1 MPDYDL
7 KTALIKIKEN
17 RRNFALFKG
26 EKDNHILITPQPPK
40 TKQIEALEEECGEVK
55 RIAKGICFYEN
66 GVLTFATKAP
76 PAPIWESMTTKIFKA
91 HNSAKFLPVVFR
103 QLAEGESD
111 EVSVIEEEEG
121 EAQSGEVPEAPPIP
135 GATTTPSAT
144 TTSTVPPGTKE
155 ESETAETE
163 GEETADKEK
172 EAAAKL
178 VASVTKLGPQIK
190 AAAVARP
197 ELREDFQRLVAEFK
211 AKIQAGDLAA
221 AKEAL
226 YELASLVK
234 SVEAREEDTTQTEEG
249 EFSKVAFEKIHL
261 DWDAR
266 KQEVLASLE
275 ALHEAII
282 AQDQDAE
289 AQTAASNLEKV
300 LNRFNEGLGDKL
312 DALRN
317 ADTPEKQKKL
327 ATEAGA
333 IADHYLAYLDSD
345 PLVLHVESNPYDI
358 DVDVVGIL
366 APPLED
372 LKEQIAPLMA

>member
-7 KTALIKIKEN
+7 KIAVNKIKEN

-26 EKDNHILITPQPPK
+26 EKDNQVLITPQPAK
-40 TKQIEALEEECGEVK
+40 SKQIEALEEEFGEVK

-66 GVLTFATKAP
+66 DVLTFATKAE
-76 PAPIWESMTTKIFKA
+76 PAPMWETITTKIFKA
-91 HNSAKFLPVVFR
+91 QGAAKFLPVVFR

-111 EVSVIEEEEG
+111 EVSATEDEGEEG
-121 EAQSGEVPEAPPIP
+121 QSEQIPEAPPVP
-135 GATTTPSAT
+135 GATTTPKPTPT
-144 TTSTVPPGTKE
+144 TQAPKAE
-155 ESETAETE
+155 ESESAEKE
-163 GEETADKEK
+163 GDETADQAK

-190 AAAVARP
+190 AAATARP
-197 ELREDFQRLVAEFK
+197 ELREGLQQLVAEFK

-226 YELASLVK
+226 YELATMVK
-234 SVEAREEDTTQTEEG
+234 SVEQREEDTAQTEEG

-261 DWDAR
+261 DWDSR
-266 KQEVLASLE
+266 KQEVLVSLE
-275 ALHEAII
+275 ALHAAIVE
-282 AQDQDAE
+282 QDQDAE
-289 AQTAASNLEKV
+289 AQTAASNLEKI
-300 LNRFNEGLGDKL
+300 LARFNEGLGDKL

-327 ATEAGA
+327 AGEASA

-345 PLVLHVESNPYDI
+345 PLVLHVESNPYEI